1 MADNAEKNEFDV
13 KKYIGMLEQAIG
25 DFCMPV
31 EDFKALKESG
41 DGELARAYL
50 LCWLSGASWN
60 ELPHAEEKT
69 SAEAVYSWNS
79 SRLREKLRNNDS
91 LYSDIEKAMK
101 RAGDIEENWK
111 EILSELKKNYEERIA
126 ELKADRDRRIFEV
139 DRLNAI
145 REQNEKRIRELSD
158 QVAAASS
165 KSLENFSE
173 SQNAM
178 LNEMKDIFRNSKKL
192 REQRESA
199 SSDEVPVVPP
209 KEKIRFSRRHNR
221 TGADPAV
228 RQQEY
233 AIILEDYLNNP
244 DFSKEAKTLIFDGW
258 NSGDPIATIRNYA
271 QASFDVEFMK
281 KVRAALLKRN

>member
-1 MADNAEKNEFDV
+1 MAENAEKNGFDV
-13 KKYIGMLEQAIG
+13 KKCIAMLEDAAS
-25 DFCMPV
+25 DFGMPA
-31 EDFKALKESG
+31 EDFKVLKDSG
-41 DGELARAYL
+41 NGELARAYL

-60 ELPHAEEKT
+60 ELPHIEGKT

-79 SRLREKLRNNDS
+79 SRLCEKLRNNDS
-91 LYSDIEKAMK
+91 LYSDIEKAME
-101 RAGDIEENWK
+101 RAGKIEENWQ
-111 EILSELKKNYEERIA
+111 EILSELKKNYEDRIG
-126 ELKADRDRRIFEV
+126 ELKADRDRRISEV
-139 DRLNAI
+139 DKLNAI
-145 REQNEKRIRELSD
+145 REGNEKRIRELSD
-158 QVAAASS
+158 QLASASS
-165 KSLENFSE
+165 KSLDHFSD

-178 LNEMKDIFRNSKKL
+178 LNEMKDIFRNSQKM

-199 SSDEVPVVPP
+199 SSEEPSIEPS
-209 KEKIRFSRRHNR
+209 KEKIHFPRRHNR

-281 KVRAALLKRN
+281 KVRAALLKRS

>member
-1 MADNAEKNEFDV
+1 MSRRHH
-13 KKYIGMLEQAIG
+13 AI
-25 DFCMPV
+25 
-31 EDFKALKESG
+31 
-41 DGELARAYL
+41 L
-50 LCWLSGASWN
+50 L
-60 ELPHAEEKT
+60 H
-69 SAEAVYSWNS
+69 
-79 SRLREKLRNNDS
+79 

-281 KVRAALLKRN
+281 KVRAALLKRS